1 MLSPGSPEK
10 SDDVLIVLDIWDV
23 PLSGVTMFEGAFH
36 SFQRVFDEEAQSW
49 SQSHDF
55 LLQRL
60 TGAEL
65 NQFNELNTLYQAWLA
80 AYKDGKVSQHPL
92 IPEATGPGVE
102 RYREL
107 HRLTAEVLHADTER
121 TVRCTGKIA
130 QDPNSKIYAAQ
141 WQRASS

>member
-1 MLSPGSPEK
+1 MASPGS
-10 SDDVLIVLDIWDV
+10 SDKGDEVLIVLDIWDV

-49 SQSHDF
+49 SLSHDF
-55 LLQRL
+55 LLQKL

-65 NQFNELNTLYQAWLA
+65 NQFNELNNLYEAWLA
-80 AYKDGKVSQHPL
+80 AYNDGKVAQHPL

-107 HRLTAEVLHADTER
+107 HRLTGEILHADTDR
-121 TVRCTGKIA
+121 TVRCTGNVTHH
-130 QDPNSKIYAAQ
+130 PNEKRYTAQ
-141 WQRASS
+141 WQRS

>member
-1 MLSPGSPEK
+1 MASLATPEK
-10 SDDVLIVLDIWDV
+10 SDDVLIVLDTWDV

-49 SQSHDF
+49 SKSEGF

-65 NQFNELNTLYQAWLA
+65 NQFNELNTLHVTWLA
-80 AYKDGKVSQHPL
+80 AYKDGKAGLHPL
-92 IPEATGPGVE
+92 IPEAVGPNVE

-107 HRLTAEVLHADTER
+107 HSLTGAILLAETDR
-121 TVRCTGKIA
+121 TVRCTGMITQVPGEKSYKA
-130 QDPNSKIYAAQ
+130 H
-141 WQRASS
+141 WQRS

>member
-1 MLSPGSPEK
+1 MASPAASEK
-10 SDDVLIVLDIWDV
+10 GDDVLIVLDTWDV

-49 SQSHDF
+49 SKSEGF

-65 NQFNELNTLYQAWLA
+65 NQFNELNNLHVKWLA
-80 AYKDGKVSQHPL
+80 DYKDGKAGQHPL
-92 IPEATGPGVE
+92 IPEAVGPSVE

-107 HRLTAEVLHADTER
+107 HSLTGAILLADTDR
-121 TVRCTGKIA
+121 TVRCTGKITQVA
-130 QDPNSKIYAAQ
+130 SEKRYIAQ
-141 WQRASS
+141 WQRS